1 MDPAAII
8 ARLKQ
13 QVRELREE
21 VRLLRGGG
29 PERGPLTADELGR
42 LERDVA
48 SWVGDPSPDAAL
60 DVTGDMLW
68 VRACEFDRGGK
79 GYEAGAAG
87 AGRTDGLMGFKGR
100 WVQKDMVLRGIKGP
114 A

>member
-1 MDPAAII
+1 VDPAAII

-68 VRACEFDRGGK
+68 VRACELGRGGSLVQLGQGGWMELWGQGEVGAK
-79 GYEAGAAG
+79 GYGTE
-87 AGRTDGLMGFKGR
+87 R
-100 WVQKDMVLRGIKGP
+100 GP